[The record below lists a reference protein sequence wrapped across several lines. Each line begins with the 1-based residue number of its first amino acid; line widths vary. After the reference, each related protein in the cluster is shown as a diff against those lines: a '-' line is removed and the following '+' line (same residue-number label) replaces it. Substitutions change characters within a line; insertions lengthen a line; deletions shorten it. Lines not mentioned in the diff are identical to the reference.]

1 VTGKRRAG
9 RDPLPSGRP
18 AITPAPVAV
27 GRPKSRR
34 ELRAERKR
42 QQRKRL
48 GAAGIAALV
57 IGGVAVAAGVTFGV
71 NQVTKDD
78 DAPERGQETV
88 LLSLAGSDGTAVN
101 STLLAHDSRAGRGIE
116 LLMPA
121 RVLTE
126 VCGFGN
132 QQLGDILGLP
142 DGQRVSR
149 SAVSQLLGGVTIDG
163 SWVLTT
169 DQLARLV
176 DEVGG
181 ITADVDVN
189 VIQQRP
195 NGSRVLVVQRGQ
207 DQRLTGPEAATYATY
222 AVSGEGAAGNLVRL
236 QGVIDG
242 LLAAL
247 PTDAK
252 AVERLVASLGKDGA
266 STLGAER
273 LGELL
278 SGLATDARND
288 AVLPSDLPVQ
298 KVDAGGPATYRVDTA
313 ATKQFVEANL
323 GASLPSSARGERTRV
338 FVQNGVGTPG
348 LVTTACTRLVEA
360 GYAFAGSGNAT
371 EFGHETS
378 KVLVFDR
385 SLASAQIG
393 NDVARALR
401 LPVKDVAVSTE
412 AQNVADVVVILGKDY
427 KP

>member
-1 VTGKRRAG
+1 VAGKRRRG
-9 RDPLPSGRP
+9 RDPLPASRP
-18 AITPAPVAV
+18 VISPPLPVA
-27 GRPKSRR
+27 RPKTRR

-42 QQRKRL
+42 QQRKRF
-48 GAAGIAALV
+48 GAAGIAAIAV
-57 IGGVAVAAGVTFGV
+57 AGIAVAAAVTFGV
-71 NQVTKDD
+71 QQATKGDD
-78 DAPERGQETV
+78 QPERGQETV
-88 LLSLAGSDGTAVN
+88 LLSLAGTDGRAVN
-101 STLLAHDSRAGRGIE
+101 NALLAHDGRPGRGVE

-132 QQLGDILGLP
+132 QQLGDILALP
-142 DGQRVSR
+142 DGARLTR
-149 SAVSQLLGGVTIDG
+149 SAVSELLGGVTIDG
-163 SWVLTT
+163 SWVLTG

-181 ITADVDVN
+181 VTVDVDSN
-189 VIQQRP
+189 VIQRRAD
-195 NGSRVLVVQRGQ
+195 GSRVLLVQRGQ
-207 DQRLTGPEAATYATY
+207 DQHLGGAKAAAYAAY
-222 AVSGEGAAGNLVRL
+222 SAPGEVAAGNLVRL

-247 PTDAK
+247 PTEPA
-252 AVERLVASLGKDGA
+252 AVQRLVASLGRGAA
-266 STLGAER
+266 STLGAPR

-278 SGLATDARND
+278 AGLAGDARNNQ
-288 AVLPSDLPVQ
+288 VLPSDLPVQ
-298 KVDAGGPATYRVDTA
+298 KIDAGGAPTYRLDEPV
-313 ATKQFVEANL
+313 TKQFVEANL
-323 GASLPSSARGERTRV
+323 GASLPASARGERKRV

-385 SLASAQIG
+385 SLASARLG
-393 NDVARALR
+393 NEVARTLR

-412 AQNVADVVVILGKDY
+412 GQNVADVVVILGKDY

>member
-1 VTGKRRAG
+1 VAGKRRRG
-9 RDPLPSGRP
+9 RDPLPASRP
-18 AITPAPVAV
+18 VIAPSVPVAP
-27 GRPKSRR
+27 PKTRR

-42 QQRKRL
+42 QQRRRF
-48 GAAGIAALV
+48 GAAGIAAIVVAGL
-57 IGGVAVAAGVTFGV
+57 AVAAAVTFGV
-71 NQVTKDD
+71 QQATKDD
-78 DAPERGQETV
+78 DKPDRGQETV
-88 LLSLAGSDGTAVN
+88 LLSLAGSDGRAVN
-101 STLLAHDSRAGRGIE
+101 NALLAHDGRTGRGVE

-132 QQLGDILGLP
+132 QQLGDILALP
-142 DGQRVSR
+142 DGARLTR
-149 SAVSQLLGGVTIDG
+149 SAVSELLGGVQVDG
-163 SWVLTT
+163 SWVLTS

-181 ITADVDVN
+181 VTVDVDNN
-189 VIQQRP
+189 VIQRRP
-195 NGSRVLVVQRGQ
+195 DGSRVLLVQRGQ
-207 DQRLTGPEAATYATY
+207 DQHLSGAKAAAYAAY
-222 AVSGEGAAGNLVRL
+222 APAGEVAAGNLVRL

-247 PTDAK
+247 PTEPA
-252 AVERLVASLGKDGA
+252 AVQRLVASLGRGAA
-266 STLGAER
+266 STLGPAR

-278 SGLATDARND
+278 AGLAGDARGNR
-288 AVLPSDLPVQ
+288 VLPSDLPVQ
-298 KVDAGGPATYRVDTA
+298 KIDAGGAPAYRVDA
-313 ATKQFVEANL
+313 PVTKQFVEANL
-323 GASLPSSARGERTRV
+323 GASLPASARGERKRV

-385 SLASAQIG
+385 SLASARLG
-393 NDVARALR
+393 NDVARTLR

-412 AQNVADVVVILGKDY
+412 GQNVADVVVILGKDY